1 MHFSDSSK
9 SNDTTESSEASTS
22 MSRFMSYWQYY
33 HRKNSPFLES
43 FSHVWSQG
51 FTFHPS
57 SNHHHYHHII
67 ITTSLLS
74 SNHYHLTITSSSP
87 VSKDHISH
95 YISRKTLHQ
104 LEGSQATERKRKKV
118 FDYETKSICDT
129 LHSCI
134 ITRSRGLVGHCG
146 HCVHAGNCVHAGH
159 CVHSGHCVHLALCP
173 FCLKLVWSYILEK
186 RCTSWPLR
194 KSTRR
199 GWLQGR

>member
-9 SNDTTESSEASTS
+9 SNDSTESSEASTS
-22 MSRFMSYWQYY
+22 MGRILSYWQCY
-33 HRKNSPFLES
+33 HRKIHLLWRALVICD
-43 FSHVWSQG
+43 HRG

-104 LEGSQATERKRKKV
+104 LEGSQATER
-118 FDYETKSICDT
+118 
-129 LHSCI
+129 
-134 ITRSRGLVGHCG
+134 
-146 HCVHAGNCVHAGH
+146 
-159 CVHSGHCVHLALCP
+159 
-173 FCLKLVWSYILEK
+173 EK
-186 RCTSWPLR
+186 RC
-194 KSTRR
+194 STMKQSRSAIHFT
-199 GWLQGR
+199 LT